1 MKTFKKVKRQLFLT
15 SSADTVLEDLVKHLH
30 NKPGDYKLA
39 FITTAS
45 EVEDGEHWWVTAD
58 KDKLIKLGFG
68 VDEFSITGMNIAQL
82 EEKMKDKNG
91 IFVCGGNTFYLLD
104 QVVKTGFDKI
114 IKEKIADGC
123 LYIGSSAGSMIVGK
137 GINLVSKI
145 DDRSKAP
152 DLKSDGLGIVDFAI
166 LPHWGS
172 LDFKAEY
179 GKSFD
184 AMYVEDIEV
193 ILLNNNQYLYIDG
206 DISRIEDI

>member
-1 MKTFKKVKRQLFLT
+1 MRQLFLA
-15 SSADTVLEDLVKHLH
+15 SSADTVLGDVVKHLH
-30 NKPGDYKLA
+30 QKPCDYKLA
-39 FITTAS
+39 FITTAA
-45 EVEDGEHWWVTAD
+45 EVENGEHWWVTVD
-58 KDKLIKLGFG
+58 KDKLIKLGFN
-68 VDEFSITGMNIAQL
+68 VDEFSITGMNTSQL

-114 IKEKIADGC
+114 LKEKIEDGC

-137 GINLVSKI
+137 GISLVSKI

-179 GKSFD
+179 CKSFND
-184 AMYVEDIEV
+184 MYVEDVKV
-193 ILLNNNQYLYIDG
+193 ILLNNKQYLYIDG
-206 DISRIEDI
+206 DTSRIENA